1 MHLEYLDGDTK
12 LILTD
17 YDNRRCIEIH
27 SKKDQITY
35 ENVQDE
41 TSISSIPV
49 QTKSQLLQKPSVPIS
64 NSITSSNTD
73 VNQTLFKVRTKG
85 YLTKFFY
92 LY

>member
-1 MHLEYLDGDTK
+1 MYLEYLDGDTK

-41 TSISSIPV
+41 ASISV
-49 QTKSQLLQKPSVPIS
+49 QTKSQLLQKLSVPIS

-73 VNQTLFKVRTKG
+73 INQTLFKVRTKG
-85 YLTKFFY
+85 YLTKLFY